1 MSRYPINGFV
11 FPGHQDIQLGRNV
24 AGAVVRLPEIRMARY
39 SVAPEAK
46 DTDGIIETLTL
57 DSGNSGALVPDGQPD
72 VARTL
77 VTTGDATS
85 VGKKAIIV
93 GTDIFDKV
101 IGETIA
107 LANGAKETVLAYKTV
122 ESVQFIC
129 QEVYTLNLDTP
140 SGGTYKLG
148 NDVDGWTESL
158 AHNASDETIQSALE
172 EIYGDDSVL
181 VNAGTITFIESLV
194 AGLELDSELSDASGA
209 TVSLNALGDVKIGL
223 GQKISLPVEANMCS
237 VVAVYHN
244 NAVVSN
250 AAWDQ
255 TVDATSGEVSKNL
268 LNPGNTIGGNY
279 NGVKMLDIYFG
290 VPAVRPE

>member
-57 DSGNSGALVPDGQPD
+57 DSGNSGALVPHGQPD

-158 AHNASDETIQSALE
+158 AHNASDATIKSALE
-172 EIYGDDSVL
+172 EIYGDDSV
-181 VNAGTITFIESLV
+181 VVSSGKITFVEGLV
-194 AGLELDSELSDASGA
+194 ANLELDSSLTEAGSAS
-209 TVSLNALGDVKIGL
+209 VSLDALGDVKIGL
-223 GQKISLPVEANMCS
+223 GQKVGLPVEATMCS
-237 VVAVYHN
+237 VLAVYHN
-244 NAVVSN
+244 NVVVSTT
-250 AAWDQ
+250 AWDHS
-255 TVDATSGEVSKNL
+255 VDATDGEVSKNL
-268 LNPGNTIGGNY
+268 LNPGNTVGGNY